1 LADQHVFIMEGLGA
15 AEVAR
20 WSQKTVVFPGFLRY
34 TEPLP

>member
-1 LADQHVFIMEGLGA
+1 LADQHVFIMEDMDA
-15 AEVAR
+15 AEAAR